1 MMISNEK
8 KSRNSLHFVTD
19 GQFLF
24 YKKCYIFQERIS
36 QIETVEIS
44 LTSTGCD
51 LRQMLAEKLGLPA
64 HHLKMICR
72 GQVVS
77 MTKSLQEQN
86 VKVWIKTV
94 VSISTVVCAV
104 KFITYSLTWFGCNVL
119 LMIYLCHLSYR
130 QHGSQLMGLCLSV
143 SEAEAAQKEEEVM
156 EMMNTRQA
164 AELLS
169 SKVEKGQLQLERKN
183 KVVEFKLNSQIRNR

>member
-1 MMISNEK
+1 MLKIKATGLRENKVFKKKCFCIYIVQSQGMMISNEK

-36 QIETVEIS
+36 QMETVEIS

-51 LRQMLAEKLGLPA
+51 LRQVLAEKVGLPA

-86 VKVWIKTV
+86 VKV
-94 VSISTVVCAV
+94 
-104 KFITYSLTWFGCNVL
+104 
-119 LMIYLCHLSYR
+119 
-130 QHGSQLMGLCLSV
+130 
-143 SEAEAAQKEEEVM
+143 
-156 EMMNTRQA
+156 
-164 AELLS
+164 
-169 SKVEKGQLQLERKN
+169 
-183 KVVEFKLNSQIRNR
+183 

>member
-8 KSRNSLHFVTD
+8 KSSEKKSRNFLHFVTD

-77 MTKSLQEQN
+77 MTKPLQEQN
-86 VKVWIKTV
+86 VKV
-94 VSISTVVCAV
+94 
-104 KFITYSLTWFGCNVL
+104 
-119 LMIYLCHLSYR
+119 
-130 QHGSQLMGLCLSV
+130 
-143 SEAEAAQKEEEVM
+143 
-156 EMMNTRQA
+156 
-164 AELLS
+164 
-169 SKVEKGQLQLERKN
+169 
-183 KVVEFKLNSQIRNR
+183 

>member
-24 YKKCYIFQERIS
+24 HKKCYIFQERIS

-94 VSISTVVCAV
+94 VPISTVVCAV
-104 KFITYSLTWFGCNVL
+104 KFITYSLLVWMLCPADDISVLFILSTAWFTADVP
-119 LMIYLCHLSYR
+119 
-130 QHGSQLMGLCLSV
+130 LSV
-143 SEAEAAQKEEEVM
+143 CLWGGGCSERRGSDADDEHEASCWAPVQ
-156 EMMNTRQA
+156 Q
-164 AELLS
+164 S
-169 SKVEKGQLQLERKN
+169 RKR
-183 KVVEFKLNSQIRNR
+183 SAPIR